1 MRGMW
6 YASLAWL
13 ASAGLSLADP
23 GLKAPVDYAR
33 DIEPVLKARCFECHG
48 PARQR
53 GGYRLDVRASAT
65 GSGDSGAKGIVP
77 GKSAESQVMAR
88 VLGSSGKRMPPKGDP
103 LSAGEAKLLARWI
116 DAGAPYGADTSAA
129 VASDHWA
136 FRKPAR
142 PAVPAAADPWVKSPV
157 DAFILRRLLQ
167 AGLKAPVDYARDIE
181 PLLKARCFECH
192 GPARQRG
199 GYRLDIRAGA
209 TGSGDSGA

>member
-1 MRGMW
+1 MRGMS

-77 GKSAESQVMAR
+77 GKSAESPRAIPFPPGRPSCWPVGSTPGRPMAPTH
-88 VLGSSGKRMPPKGDP
+88 PPPWPATTGP
-103 LSAGEAKLLARWI
+103 SASRRG
-116 DAGAPYGADTSAA
+116 PP
-129 VASDHWA
+129 
-136 FRKPAR
+136 FPR
-142 PAVPAAADPWVKSPV
+142 PPT
-157 DAFILRRLLQ
+157 
-167 AGLKAPVDYARDIE
+167 
-181 PLLKARCFECH
+181 H
-192 GPARQRG
+192 G
-199 GYRLDIRAGA
+199 
-209 TGSGDSGA
+209 